1 MIDTT
6 RTSRRA
12 SSAEGVYQSQA
23 PGSIYRLA
31 QDRVDY
37 ELQNNR
43 IERVAPEDHLER
55 TCNAPVDVKSQ
66 VARTFWFEREAVAR
80 FERPRR
86 IARLKGAKLNVSRF
100 PSRHD
105 HCYHCYGVI
114 DSECAACLE
123 SIER

>member
-1 MIDTT
+1 VIDTT
-6 RTSRRA
+6 RTSRWA
-12 SSAEGVYQSQA
+12 SFAEEVCQSQV
-23 PGSIYRLA
+23 PGSLYRSA
-31 QDRVDY
+31 QDQVDF
-37 ELQNNR
+37 ELQDNR

-66 VARTFWFEREAVAR
+66 LARTFWFEREAVAR

-100 PSRHD
+100 PSRH
-105 HCYHCYGVI
+105 YHCYGVI